1 MTADALAGLDAL
13 NARLSALPLPDSL
26 RRGIETDWEVTQTY
40 NSNAIEGNTL
50 TLAETKAV
58 LLDGVTVSGHP
69 LREHLEA
76 VNHREAWRLMRH
88 MSATPGPLLEDDLLS
103 LHRVILSG
111 IQTQDAGVYRRDR
124 VRVVGS
130 SLIFPNPLRVP
141 ELMGGFVDTVNSEV
155 ALHPVLAAAH
165 AHYRLVAVHPFAD
178 GNGRTARLLVN
189 LLLIRSGFPPALLPV
204 TERAAYYATLEAAN
218 GGDLSTFEDLISRR
232 VRAALEDLLAVV
244 GGEADQ
250 S

>member
-1 MTADALAGLDAL
+1 MTAEALAQLDTL
-13 NARLSALPLPDSL
+13 NARLQTYPLPDAL
-26 RRGIETDWEVTQTY
+26 RASIEADWEVTQTY

-76 VNHREAWRLMRH
+76 VNHREAWRLMRRL
-88 MSATPGPLLEDDLLS
+88 SGTPGPLLEADLLS
-103 LHRVILSG
+103 LHRIILTG

-130 SLIFPNPLRVP
+130 SLIFPNPLKVP
-141 ELMGGFVDTVNSEV
+141 ELMGAFVATVNAEA
-155 ALHPVLAAAH
+155 ALHPVLSAAR

-178 GNGRTARLLVN
+178 GNGRAARLLMN
-189 LLLIRSGFPPALLPV
+189 LLLIRSGYPPALLPV
-204 TERAAYYATLEAAN
+204 TARAAYYAALEVAN
-218 GGDLSTFEDLISRR
+218 GGDLQPFETLVLDRVLAGVRDLLT
-232 VRAALEDLLAVV
+232 VLEDEIP
-244 GGEADQ
+244 G
-250 S
+250 

>member
-1 MTADALAGLDAL
+1 MTATALADLDRL
-13 NARLSALPLPDSL
+13 NARLRSYPLPDSL
-26 RRGIETDWEVTQTY
+26 RLSLEADQEVTQTY

-76 VNHREAWRLMRH
+76 VNHKEAWRLMRR
-88 MSATPGPLLEDDLLS
+88 MSAASGPLLEDDVLS
-103 LHRVILSG
+103 IHRVILTG
-111 IQTQDAGVYRRDR
+111 IQTEDAGVYRRDR

-130 SLIFPNPLRVP
+130 SLIFPNPLKVP
-141 ELMGGFVDTVNSEV
+141 ELMGSFIDTVKAEAS
-155 ALHPVLAAAH
+155 LHPVLMAAH

-178 GNGRTARLLVN
+178 GNGRTARLLMN

-204 TERAAYYATLEAAN
+204 TDRAYYYAALEVAN
-218 GGDLSTFEDLISRR
+218 GGDLGAFETLILGR
-232 VRAALEDLLAVV
+232 VRAALLELLAVV
-244 GGEADQ
+244 GGEGEA
-250 S
+250 